1 MGYVAAAGDMTGAA
15 ARPRLGHRAFE
26 TRPRTRIDQLLS
38 VGFQIAEQLLLA
50 ADEAWIER
58 GPEFSRLRDDLAGMR
73 RASFTQPFLQ
83 APVQHLHLAMTE
95 RQEHPPRPRC
105 RDPGAGIVGDHGVA

>member
-1 MGYVAAAGDMTGAA
+1 MTEAA

-26 TRPRTRIDQLLS
+26 TRPRTRIDQLFG

-58 GPEFSRLRDDLAGMR
+58 GPEFSRLRDDLVGMR

-83 APVQHLHLAMTE
+83 APVPHLHLAMTE
-95 RQEHPPRPRC
+95 GQENPPRSRH
-105 RDPGAGIVGDHGVA
+105 RDPRAGFVSSLAES